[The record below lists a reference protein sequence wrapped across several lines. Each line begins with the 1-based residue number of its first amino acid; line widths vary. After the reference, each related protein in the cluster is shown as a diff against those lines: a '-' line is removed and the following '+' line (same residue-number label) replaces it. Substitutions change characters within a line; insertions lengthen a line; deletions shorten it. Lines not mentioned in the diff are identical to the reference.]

1 MPEKVTREEKIIELA
16 ILKARET
23 LEALR
28 DGEITEPMEMEKVKR
43 PKAKASKHGIKQ
55 DKVHANAGG
64 EDFTSGRI
72 KKAFDKKKMITAVR
86 SARAAVLSMD
96 REIERLV
103 KKEEKSDEDKEKLK
117 LLKVQVEALYKVLT
131 DQMSMLS
138 RSKGGFGYFKKFNEA
153 TDTSEDPR
161 DTTFTE
167 EGQRKLDDVLGAI
180 LDAMRENNS
189 KLLTATGNE
198 YAKLERELKELTSDL
213 KALTLYS
220 GRSS

>member
-1 MPEKVTREEKIIELA
+1 
-16 ILKARET
+16 
-23 LEALR
+23 
-28 DGEITEPMEMEKVKR
+28 
-43 PKAKASKHGIKQ
+43 
-55 DKVHANAGG
+55 
-64 EDFTSGRI
+64 
-72 KKAFDKKKMITAVR
+72 
-86 SARAAVLSMD
+86 
-96 REIERLV
+96 
-103 KKEEKSDEDKEKLK
+103 
-117 LLKVQVEALYKVLT
+117 
-131 DQMSMLS
+131 MLS
-138 RSKGGFGYFKKFNEA
+138 RSKGGFGDFKKFNEA

-167 EGQRKLDDVLGAI
+167 EGQRKMDDVLGAI